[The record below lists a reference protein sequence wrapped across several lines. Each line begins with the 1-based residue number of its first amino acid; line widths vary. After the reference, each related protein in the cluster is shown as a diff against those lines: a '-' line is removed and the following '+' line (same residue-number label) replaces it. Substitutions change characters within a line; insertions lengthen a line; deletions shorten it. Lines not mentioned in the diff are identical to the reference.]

1 MDDLKLS
8 FGRLDFLL
16 DDEGRYWFCEVNP
29 NGQFAWLD
37 LSGEFGLLQAV
48 TDEISPSTEHHSIPH
63 EHQLAF
69 SVRAGKPT
77 KGSLRTGD

>member
-16 DDEGRYWFCEVNP
+16 DDEERYWFCEVNP

-37 LSGEFGLLQAV
+37 LSGEFGVLQAIV
-48 TDEISPSTEHHSIPH
+48 NEISPSTDHHSIPH
-63 EHQLAF
+63 EHPLAS
-69 SVRAGKPT
+69 SVHVGKLT
-77 KGSLRTGD
+77 EAI

>member
-16 DDEGRYWFCEVNP
+16 DDEKRYWFCEVNP

-37 LSGEFGLLQAV
+37 LSGEYGLLQAV
-48 TDEISPSTEHHSIPH
+48 INEISPSTEHNPIRQ
-63 EHQLAF
+63 EHILAL
-69 SVRAGKPT
+69 
-77 KGSLRTGD
+77 SLRARKLTKTI